1 MQVHVV
7 NYSHYVFLLI
17 FEREGDQDY
26 KGMHVV
32 VQLELVLC
40 ISRINVSLL
49 FLSASPMQVHL
60 SIYPGLLTLY
70 EYY

>member
-1 MQVHVV
+1 MYTSIV
-7 NYSHYVFLLI
+7 NYSYYVFLLS

>member
-1 MQVHVV
+1 MYTSIV
-7 NYSHYVFLLI
+7 NYSYYVFLLS

-32 VQLELVLC
+32 VQLELVVCKASLPL
-40 ISRINVSLL
+40 ISVCFSN
-49 FLSASPMQVHL
+49 ASS

-70 EYY
+70 QYY